1 MLAVSARATEVLGD
15 VLTSRDGVG
24 AHLNALRQAGLSELS
39 SDIPISVSK
48 GNYSIALSDR
58 TKGMKYPQIVVYCVR
73 VENSLRQKF
82 QQFSGKVDM
91 VVEIRHSADR
101 LDRLEAETQ
110 ACVEAV
116 LRVLDQSRGELSEG
130 LYYSG
135 RYDVRFEPIGK
146 GGKNFAQTAKVG
158 LSLEA
163 NVA

>member
-1 MLAVSARATEVLGD
+1 MLAVSTRATEVLGD
-15 VLTSRDGVG
+15 ILTSEDGIG
-24 AHLNALRQAGLSELS
+24 AQLNALRQAGLSGLGN
-39 SDIPISVSK
+39 DAVSVMK

-58 TKGMKYPQIVVYCVR
+58 TKGVKYPQIVVYCVR

-110 ACVEAV
+110 GFVEAV